1 MNEPPPPPPPRLHN
15 VQYDELRIAAE
26 CHRQVRKYMQS
37 YIKPGMLMTDI
48 CETLENMNRALV
60 EENGLRAAT
69 PRCETH
75 TLLCCMRAREVT
87 HSAVLNCIA
96 PPVRLEAPKAVS
108 SRTRALTVVCS
119 HSALTLGGDRLPD
132 RVLDQPR
139 RRALDA

>member
-1 MNEPPPPPPPRLHN
+1 MNERPPPPPRLHN

-37 YIKPGMLMTDI
+37 YIKPGLLMTDI

-75 TLLCCMRAREVT
+75 PLLCCMRAREVT
-87 HSAVLNCIA
+87 HSAVLNCI
-96 PPVRLEAPKAVS
+96 PPS
-108 SRTRALTVVCS
+108 SFRGTESVKLSRSRRDSCVLT
-119 HSALTLGGDRLPD
+119 HLGGDRLPY